1 MVIGRNFEGSIWE
14 KCYHM
19 GWPGVPHP
27 TYYLVGS
34 GVAGSRRAIDVPLNP
49 EAVALVTTWGNGFG
63 GLIVT
68 STGRPHPP
76 RLVLSLP
83 FPFH

>member
-1 MVIGRNFEGSIWE
+1 MVIGRKFEGSIWE

-27 TYYLVGS
+27 TYHLVGS
-34 GVAGSRRAIDVPLNP
+34 GVAGSRRAIEIPLNP
-49 EAVALVTTWGNGFG
+49 GAVALVTTRGGRFG

-68 STGRPHPP
+68 STGRPP